1 MGVPAAPTLSYDRC
15 RIMRLSGVIRAAIVA
30 SAAVVPLLASQEG
43 GQQPQPPVSTG
54 SPGIVYRSQS
64 DLVLLHVSVFDRHHD
79 AVQDLPESAF
89 QVLEDGTP
97 QKIDFFVKGDV
108 PVAVGLAIDDSSSMI
123 ARRKLVSAGV
133 AAFGASSHEEDE
145 LFTIVFNE
153 RVRYGLPDGVSFTR
167 DRGLLHESLI
177 RRPMGGRT
185 ALHDAVVEGLA
196 HLEESTNQKRV
207 LLVLSDGDD
216 NASQQSASNMLYRAS
231 QSSAL
236 IYTVWTGDLIS
247 GPGNAKLLDR
257 LATRNGGLAYKP
269 KSDTDVVRAFTTIAA
284 NIRQGYSIGYVPTN
298 LSADGKYR
306 KVKVLVR
313 TRGRSLSV
321 RARDGYTAPETTTA
335 SR

>member
-1 MGVPAAPTLSYDRC
+1 
-15 RIMRLSGVIRAAIVA
+15 MRLSGVRRTAIGMA
-30 SAAVVPLLASQEG
+30 AAVAVPLFASQEG
-43 GQQPQPPVSTG
+43 GQRPDPPVSA
-54 SPGIVYRSQS
+54 PAIVYRSQS

-89 QVLEDGTP
+89 QVFEDGTP
-97 QKIDFFVKGDV
+97 QRIDFFIKGDV
-108 PVAVGLAIDDSSSMI
+108 PVAVGLAIDDSTSMI
-123 ARRKLVSAGV
+123 ARRKLVAAGV

-153 RVRYGLPDGVSFTR
+153 QVRYGLPDGVPFTR
-167 DRGLLHESLI
+167 DRELLHESLR

-185 ALHDAVVEGLA
+185 ALHDAVVEGLD
-196 HLEESTNQKRV
+196 HLEESSNQKRV

-257 LATRNGGLAYKP
+257 LATRNGGFAYKP
-269 KSDTDVVRAFTTIAA
+269 KSDSDVVRAFTTIAT

-306 KVKVLVR
+306 KVKVVVR
-313 TRGRSLSV
+313 ARGRSLSV
-321 RARDGYTAPETTTA
+321 RARDGYTAPDNATV